1 VPATRSLIAQLRLN
15 SPLWFLQRVFDRVPG
30 RPLKL
35 RMLYFFKYTGDHRS
49 ALSPRF
55 PGDIRWG
62 TRDDLPG
69 IIKCAGH
76 GKEALFRR
84 RLEDGDKCLVA
95 INERGIT
102 AGYGWLSVGS
112 RHVEDR
118 TGCVFDFPDGSIYAY
133 DFYIH
138 PRFRLTG
145 LWVGFM
151 QLILD
156 SPHYNPEAGLHCFI
170 SYGNTASLKPHIRY
184 GFKLYQRKTILT
196 LPWHSFMFNQ
206 PLPHTSDVISR
217 IVNEG

>member
-1 VPATRSLIAQLRLN
+1 MPSSPSLIAKLRHN
-15 SPLWFLQRVFDRVPG
+15 SPLWSLQRILYRIPG

-35 RMLYFFKYTGDHRS
+35 RILYFFKFTGDHHS

-55 PGDIRWG
+55 PGEIRWG
-62 TRDDLPG
+62 GPEDLPG
-69 IIKCAGH
+69 IIKCAGR
-76 GKEALFRR
+76 GKDKLFRQ
-84 RLEDGDKCLVA
+84 RLENGDKCIVA

-102 AGYGWLSVGS
+102 AGYGWLSLDS
-112 RHVEDR
+112 RHAEDR
-118 TGCVFDFPDGSIYAY
+118 TGYVFEFPPGSIYAY

-156 SPHYNPEAGLHCFI
+156 SPHYDPDAGLHCFI

-184 GFKLYQRKTILT
+184 GFRIYQRKTILSAFGR
-196 LPWHSFMFNQ
+196 SFMFEK
-206 PLPHTSDVISR
+206 PLLHSSEVVNR
-217 IVNEG
+217 IVHEG

>member
-1 VPATRSLIAQLRLN
+1 VPQSRSLLAKLRRN
-15 SPLWFLQRVFDRVPG
+15 SPLWFLQRILDRIAG
-30 RPLKL
+30 RSLKL
-35 RMLYFFKYTGDHRS
+35 RLLYFFKYTGDHRS

-55 PGDIRWG
+55 PGEIRWG
-62 TRDDLPG
+62 GPEDLPG
-69 IIKCAGH
+69 IIKCAGS
-76 GKEALFRR
+76 GKDDLFRE
-84 RLEDGDKCLVA
+84 RLESGDKCIVA

-102 AGYGWLSVGS
+102 AGYGWLCLDS

-118 TGCVFDFPDGSIYAY
+118 TDCVFEFPAGSIYAY

-138 PRFRLTG
+138 PRYRLTG

-156 SPHYNPEAGLHCFI
+156 SSHYNPEAGLHCFI

-196 LPWHSFMFNQ
+196 LPWHSFMFDE
-206 PLPHTSDVISR
+206 PLPHTNEVIGR